1 MLSWYLTYNRKS
13 PITAGLNG
21 AECWKTSQFR
31 DLLFSKKIKIK
42 STIPIIKPALV
53 LEKSLRKQLGLKG
66 LLKDNNADFWPPS
79 HPFFNARMALLQGQ
93 WEKRGMSGHNLPSV
107 FPLLGLVLRVA
118 QYRQPRKKL
127 EQKLGGGV
135 VEKKGV
141 TFRGVPFF
149 FFGHT
154 VHKHLTVPP
163 ATPTAPKW
171 ENLWI
176 CFDFSEKR
184 N

>member
-1 MLSWYLTYNRKS
+1 ME
-13 PITAGLNG
+13 LN
-21 AECWKTSQFR
+21 AEKLPSSGTSFFPKTM
-31 DLLFSKKIKIK
+31 KKK
-42 STIPIIKPALV
+42 STILITKPALV
-53 LEKSLRKQLGLKG
+53 LEKSLWKQLGLKG
-66 LLKDNNADFWPPS
+66 LLKDNNADLWPPP
-79 HPFFNARMALLQGQ
+79 HPFFNGRMALLQGQ
-93 WEKRGMSGHNLPSV
+93 REKRGMSGHNLPSI

-135 VEKKGV
+135 VEEDGV
-141 TFRGVPFF
+141 TFRGVTFF
-149 FFGHT
+149 FFWPHRAQT
-154 VHKHLTVPP
+154 LYTPP
-163 ATPTAPKW
+163 AIPTALKW